1 MSPYP
6 QAHFRSQRR
15 HGCFAG
21 KSFSFNRV
29 TDRSKRKTHKM
40 LDSSQPDPMTDAP
53 EKAPSRKRWMILG
66 LLFVAAVLNYI
77 DRNVLSILA
86 PTIQADIGIDD
97 TQYSRVLSA
106 FLASYTIAYI
116 FSGRIVD
123 KLGSRL
129 SMALFIGWWSI
140 SNALTARAR
149 GPFSMGV
156 YRSLL
161 GLGEAGG
168 WTASPK
174 AIQEWFPTSER
185 GMGVGVYSM
194 GSSIGAMVAPLI
206 VIPIATASSWH
217 WAFILTGAFGLLW
230 LVPWL
235 LLNRNPT
242 YAKPAAPQPVTA
254 DSELELWASVLK
266 QGAVWR
272 FMAARMLTDP
282 LWYFYLSWM
291 PKYLHDD
298 RGLEQKDLWVMSV
311 IFLVADI
318 GFVMGGYLSGR
329 LIKRGVAAP
338 AARLWL
344 MLASAALVP
353 LSPLVALAPST
364 AGAIAVASIVAMA
377 HCAWLSNLTAL
388 VVDII
393 PNRVM
398 ATSFGVIAA
407 GSAVGGILMNEVVSG
422 TVGTYSYTPC
432 FFVMALMHPLA
443 IALLWRYRRS
453 AVQS

>member
-1 MSPYP
+1 M
-6 QAHFRSQRR
+6 Q
-15 HGCFAG
+15 
-21 KSFSFNRV
+21 
-29 TDRSKRKTHKM
+29 
-40 LDSSQPDPMTDAP
+40 DSSQTPPVTDAP
-53 EKAPSRKRWMILG
+53 EKAPSWKRWLILG

-106 FLASYTIAYI
+106 FLATYTIAYI

-129 SMALFIGWWSI
+129 SMALFIGWWSL
-140 SNALTARAR
+140 SNALTALAR
-149 GPFSMGV
+149 GPYSMGF

-206 VIPIATASSWH
+206 VIPIATQTSWH
-217 WAFILTGAFGLLW
+217 WAFVITGAIGLVWLAPW
-230 LVPWL
+230 LVF
-235 LLNRNPT
+235 NRNPT
-242 YAKPAAPQPVTA
+242 YAKPVVSQAVTA
-254 DSELELWASVLK
+254 DSELEVWTSVLK

-318 GFVMGGYLSGR
+318 GFVMGGFLSGG
-329 LIKRGVAAP
+329 LMKRGVKAP

-344 MLASAALVP
+344 MLAAAAIIP
-353 LSPLVALAPST
+353 LSPFVALSPTT
-364 AGAIAVASIVAMA
+364 AGAIAIASLIAMA

-393 PNRVM
+393 PSRIM
-398 ATSFGVIAA
+398 ATTFGVIAA
-407 GSAVGGILMNEVVSG
+407 GSSLGGILMNELVSG
-422 TVGTYSYTPC
+422 TIKDYSYTPC

-443 IALLWRYRRS
+443 IALLWSYRRS
-453 AVQS
+453 EVQG